1 MPLHFRYAVM
11 TCVLVASGMSA
22 KGQIY
27 KLHNADV
34 AMGGTGQFTTSIT
47 DQTNTPHQATTDSAG
62 FLFSFREHPVPW
74 AGIELNY
81 QYSSFS
87 ERYTSSFNGAPL
99 ASVPLSFHEGTGAYL
114 FHRNYGRVHPFLGIG
129 GGTLYFDSITPLGG
143 QLRGTGLFEVG
154 ADAVT
159 HNPHLAFRVQA
170 RSLLYRAPNF
180 NDSAIAT
187 SRWVA
192 TTEPSASV
200 VLRF

>member
-1 MPLHFRYAVM
+1 MMFSFRNTVL
-11 TCVLVASGMSA
+11 TCALLVSGLSA
-22 KGQIY
+22 EGQIY
-27 KLHNADV
+27 KLHDADI
-34 AMGGTGQFTTSIT
+34 ALGGTGQFTTSIT

-62 FLFSFREHPVPW
+62 FLFSFREHPVPR
-74 AGIELNY
+74 AAIELNY

-87 ERYTSSFNGAPL
+87 ERYTSGFNGATL
-99 ASVPLSFHEGTGAYL
+99 ANVALSFHEGTGAFL
-114 FHRNYGRVHPFLGIG
+114 FHRNYGRVHPFVGIG

-159 HNPHLAFRVQA
+159 HNPHLAFRLQA

-180 NDSAIAT
+180 NDSGIAT

-192 TTEPSASV
+192 TTEPAASV
-200 VLRF
+200 VFRF